1 MVLNVIVAVLAFV
14 LVMWVGLYFL
24 RTVGHPP
31 PPPPPPGE
39 MRRVSLRYR
48 CTSCGVELKLTAA
61 PDEDPEPP
69 RHCMDEMQLVTP
81 LD

>member
-1 MVLNVIVAVLAFV
+1 
-14 LVMWVGLYFL
+14 
-24 RTVGHPP
+24 
-31 PPPPPPGE
+31 

-69 RHCMDEMQLVTP
+69 RHCMDEMELVIP
-81 LD
+81 DD